1 MEKKFVLILGCIAV
15 VALVAMVSLYLRQSP
30 DQTGVSGEAVRGE
43 EQSKTVNPE
52 TKLPLEDISPEED
65 RAAKVDEIIQV
76 IDTEIEDDGA
86 VFEKE
91 QHREL
96 TSLREGGELMTE
108 LGTSYDESKY

>member
-1 MEKKFVLILGCIAV
+1 MEKKFVLILGCITV
-15 VALVAMVSLYLRQSP
+15 VALVVVAGLYLRRSP
-30 DQTGVSGEAVRGE
+30 DQTVVSGEAMLGE
-43 EQSKTVNPE
+43 EQSITVNPE

-65 RAAKVDEIIQV
+65 RAAKVDEIIQA
-76 IDTEIEDDGA
+76 IDTEIEDDGI